1 MLFLAKNKLTFLK
14 LGVFYR
20 LLKLRNLD
28 LSHNEITVL
37 PLAIFDGLRNLKVF
51 KMNNNQLK
59 YLEVSSS
66 HVAHSVLRLDLSN
79 NNLNDVTNL
88 MDFEKIEDLDLSGNR
103 KLDLTLLLCNTLT
116 NLLSLTLNN
125 ANIKLENF
133 QFLAPLKKLME
144 RLSIADNNFHELNI
158 SILPNLPNLNYLN
171 LKQHNSVKLLDHTIM
186 KNRFPQLKTII
197 ISPNGWS
204 CKFLKDMI
212 SYFNEVKIDWL
223 NKNEADCHAND
234 EHSKTNPLTIAGV
247 AVFMITLILIIVTI
261 IYVIQKMIK

>member
-1 MLFLAKNKLTFLK
+1 
-14 LGVFYR
+14 

-66 HVAHSVLRLDLSN
+66 HVAHSVLSLDLSN
-79 NNLNDVTNL
+79 NNLNDVANL
-88 MDFEKIEDLDLSGNR
+88 INFEKIEDLDLSGNR

-133 QFLAPLKKLME
+133 QFLAPLKKLE

-158 SILPNLPNLNYLN
+158 STLPNLPNLNYLN
-171 LKQHNSVKLLDHTIM
+171 LKQHNSVKLLDHYIL

-204 CKFLKDMI
+204 CKFLKDLI
-212 SYFNEVKIDWL
+212 SYFNEAKIDWL
-223 NKNEADCHAND
+223 
-234 EHSKTNPLTIAGV
+234 TN
-247 AVFMITLILIIVTI
+247 
-261 IYVIQKMIK
+261 IQKPTH